1 MGKNLTDEFIA
12 YLKKKE
18 KRITKTILDRARL
31 CLLDYIGV
39 THAGAYA
46 NRDIFNEKYSGDC
59 SLIGL
64 DSKADMKTAAMINAF
79 NAHTAELDDG
89 HRRGMIH
96 LGAVIVSAVTAA
108 ADRYGLDMP
117 DISKGIIMGY
127 EAAVRAAMA
136 IQPSHKK
143 KGFHTTG
150 TCGAVGAAVGIAFSR
165 GYNEKQL
172 KSTIS
177 AAATSAAGLL
187 EIQED
192 DSELK
197 PYNAAHA
204 AMAGAAAAEL
214 GVLGLPGP
222 DDILAG
228 ARGMFRLLADE
239 VNAERMV
246 EDTDY
251 FEIEKIYV
259 KPYAACRHCHSAMEA
274 AIYLKNEYDLPP
286 EDIKSIDIYTYK
298 LAIRGHDHKEIKG
311 VSSAK
316 LSMPYSVAAAY
327 ILGSGGLEAFSS
339 DKLERADINALI
351 NKINIY
357 EKDEFNNVKNG
368 ERIAEVVMTA
378 KDGSAQKKRV
388 DYAKGDPENS
398 MTEED
403 IIDKFKMLMDRSGRS
418 DKTES
423 TLNEIL
429 YER

>member
-18 KRITKTILDRARL
+18 KRITEAIAYRARL
-31 CLLDYIGV
+31 SWLDYVGV
-39 THAGAYA
+39 TYAGAYA
-46 NRDIFNEKYSGDC
+46 NRDIFKEKYSGEC
-59 SLIGL
+59 TLIGL
-64 DSKADMKTAAMINAF
+64 DTKADMKTAALINAF
-79 NAHTAELDDG
+79 NAHTVELDDG

-150 TCGAVGAAVGIAFSR
+150 TCGAIGAAVGIAFAR
-165 GYNEKQL
+165 GYDEKQL
-172 KSTIS
+172 KSAIS
-177 AAATSAAGLL
+177 MAATSAAGLL

-192 DSELK
+192 NSALK

-204 AMAGAAAAEL
+204 AMAGVAVAEL
-214 GVLGLPGP
+214 GAFGLPGP

-228 ARGMFRLLADE
+228 ERGMFRLLADE
-239 VNAERMV
+239 INAERMLD
-246 EDTDY
+246 DTDW

-274 AIYLKNEYDLPP
+274 AIYLKNEYNIPP
-286 EDIKSIDIYTYK
+286 GDIKSIDIYTYK
-298 LAIRGHDHKEIKG
+298 LAIRGHDHKDIKG

-327 ILGSGGLEAFSS
+327 ILGSGGLEAFSP
-339 DKLERADINALI
+339 DKLDRADINALI

-357 EKDEFNNVKNG
+357 EKEEYSNVKNG

-378 KDGSAQKKRV
+378 EGGSVIKKRV
-388 DYAKGDPENS
+388 DYAKGDPENP

-418 DKTES
+418 DKTENI
-423 TLNEIL
+423 LNQIL
-429 YER
+429 